1 MNSYRNFSYYY
12 DEIMD
17 EIEYKLWYEFI
28 KPYLKDDD
36 SILDLA
42 CGTGTLPIILAQDG
56 YKVCGLDLSSEAIY
70 VAKEKTKMNH
80 LDINYHV
87 LDMSNFQ
94 LNEKFNVITCFFDS
108 VNFLNPIEV
117 KKLLDMIDMHLL
129 PNGYF
134 IFDIF
139 TKSKMKSFNHTKLK
153 RKLAFSKYKW
163 KMKAKNDILYHDIKI
178 YDNKDVIKEKYREYY
193 YDYNIFIDNRF
204 ELIKL
209 STDFLDELDTKNGER
224 LLVVLKKKAQIVY
237 DSHEEILKTKNK
249 KLAIDATCGN
259 GHDTLFLANNFD
271 EVIAMD
277 IQELAIKRTKKL
289 LIKYTNVKIIQD
301 DFNNIDKYPIPSL
314 IIFNLGFLPGSN
326 KKIKT
331 QNFNSE
337 KAILKSINHCEEKII
352 IACYVKHDGGIIEYN
367 KIIDVLN
374 ENNINY
380 TIKDDY
386 PNEEKL
392 IIIQK

>member
-139 TKSKMKSFNHTKLK
+139 KFIAQNSK
-153 RKLAFSKYKW
+153 
-163 KMKAKNDILYHDIKI
+163 
-178 YDNKDVIKEKYREYY
+178 
-193 YDYNIFIDNRF
+193 
-204 ELIKL
+204 
-209 STDFLDELDTKNGER
+209 G
-224 LLVVLKKKAQIVY
+224 
-237 DSHEEILKTKNK
+237 
-249 KLAIDATCGN
+249 
-259 GHDTLFLANNFD
+259 
-271 EVIAMD
+271 
-277 IQELAIKRTKKL
+277 
-289 LIKYTNVKIIQD
+289 
-301 DFNNIDKYPIPSL
+301 
-314 IIFNLGFLPGSN
+314 
-326 KKIKT
+326 
-331 QNFNSE
+331 
-337 KAILKSINHCEEKII
+337 
-352 IACYVKHDGGIIEYN
+352 
-367 KIIDVLN
+367 
-374 ENNINY
+374 
-380 TIKDDY
+380 
-386 PNEEKL
+386 
-392 IIIQK
+392 